1 MEQQIREAVKLESVD
16 DGKVK
21 ALDKN
26 KYVQHLVDKQLEEA
40 VNQQPEIAIQV
51 IRELLFASS
60 KSREAVMN
68 SKTFDKWVEKFG
80 DFVLSDKYDK
90 IEALSDYALGK
101 FNPDKEKIN
110 KYYKL

>member
-68 SKTFDKWVEKFG
+68 SKPF
-80 DFVLSDKYDK
+80 DKYDK